1 MLSKPQFELAMALL
15 SGAAKA
21 KDVDEYLRG
30 CVEAIQREMSPLSTA
45 GYISI
50 ESEEKLVLVGEA
62 GGNFDRHIGVFPNF
76 SLMVRRAIK
85 KKNVIYLPASETEV
99 WDGLEVMAVLVPLI
113 GGDKTMGMIGVVF
126 DIGELARQRQ
136 NVNFYQ
142 LSGRIIGSSALFREQ
157 IADLQGMEKLD
168 PEEMYSEKITS
179 LGVLSSSVAHEF
191 NNIFAVIQGYAELIN
206 MQSPES
212 KSIQNAISVID
223 GQTERGARLIESLNV
238 FVKGRN
244 AKLQY
249 HPLGEIVGEVV
260 SIQRAVIEK
269 EGIELTV
276 RNGQIPRVLV
286 DREQV
291 REAILNVLQN
301 SIHTLN
307 GDEPGL
313 IEVSTEY
320 SEEKVILTIRD
331 NGTGMTRDQVDM
343 AIHPF
348 MGGMKPVDGADDHGG
363 KEATGLW
370 LAVAYGIMQSHG
382 GLLTIT
388 SEKDSGK
395 EICMVFPRTE
405 LGEDRGARYE
415 QSEVVFFGDTRI
427 LIVDDED
434 PIREFLSR
442 AFDAAGYQVIA
453 VSSGEEAV
461 EMCGFE
467 DIDIVFLDYLMPGI
481 KGDKV
486 FELVKKV
493 SPSTDIVFI
502 TGVDEIPGINR
513 LLDQGLAYIL
523 KKPFKIE
530 KILKVT
536 NDLIYKR
543 INHGRR

>member
-1 MLSKPQFELAMALL
+1 MLTKPQFELAMALL
-15 SGAAKA
+15 GGAEKA
-21 KDVDEYLRG
+21 RDVDEYLRG
-30 CVEAIQREMSPLSTA
+30 CVEAIQKEMSPLSTA

-50 ESEEKLVLVGEA
+50 ESEEKLVLIGEA
-62 GGNFDRHIGVFPNF
+62 GGSFDRHIGAFPNF

-85 KKNVIYLPASETEV
+85 KKNVIYLPASEAEV
-99 WDGLEVMAVLVPLI
+99 REGLEVMAVLVPLI

-126 DIGELARQRQ
+126 EVGEHARQRQ

-142 LSGRIIGSSALFREQ
+142 LAGRIIGSSALFREQ
-157 IADLQGMEKLD
+157 LAELQGMETVN

-223 GQTERGARLIESLNV
+223 SQTERGARLIESLNV

-249 HPLGEIVGEVV
+249 HVLGEIVGEVV
-260 SIQRAVIEK
+260 SMQRSVIEK
-269 EGIELTV
+269 EGAEITV

-301 SIHTLN
+301 SIHTLER
-307 GDEPGL
+307 DEPGL
-313 IEVSTEY
+313 IEISTEF
-320 SEEKVILTIRD
+320 SDEKVILSIRD
-331 NGTGMTRDQVDM
+331 NGIGMTRDQVDM

-348 MGGMKPVDGADDHGG
+348 MGGLSPADGADDRGG

-388 SEKDSGK
+388 SEKDCGK

-405 LGEDRGARYE
+405 LGAEKGARYE

-442 AFDAAGYQVIA
+442 AFDSAGYQVIA

-486 FELVKKV
+486 FEMVKKV

-502 TGVDEIPGINR
+502 TGVDEIPGINK
-513 LLDQGLAYIL
+513 LFDQGLAYIL
-523 KKPFKIE
+523 KKPFKID

-543 INHGRR
+543 INHRRI

>member
-1 MLSKPQFELAMALL
+1 MALL
-15 SGAAKA
+15 GGASKA
-21 KDVDEYLRG
+21 KDVDDYLKT
-30 CVEAIQREMSPLSTA
+30 CVDAIQKEMSPLSTA

-62 GGNFDRHIGVFPNF
+62 GGNFDRHIGAFPNF

-85 KKNVIYLPASETEV
+85 KKSVIYLPASEAEARE
-99 WDGLEVMAVLVPLI
+99 GLAVTAVLVPLV

-157 IADLQGMEKLD
+157 IAELQGMEKVN

-212 KSIQNAISVID
+212 KSIQNAVSVID
-223 GQTERGARLIESLNV
+223 NQTERGARLIESLNV
-238 FVKGRN
+238 FVKGKN
-244 AKLQY
+244 AKLQ
-249 HPLGEIVGEVV
+249 HHQLGEIVGEVV
-260 SIQRAVIEK
+260 SMQRSVMEK
-269 EGIELTV
+269 EGIEITV
-276 RNGQIPRVLV
+276 RNGHIPRVLV

-291 REAILNVLQN
+291 KEAILNVLQN
-301 SIHTLN
+301 SIHTLDR
-307 GDEPGL
+307 DEPGL
-313 IEVSTEY
+313 IEISTEY
-320 SEEKVILTIRD
+320 LDEKVVLTIRD
-331 NGTGMTRDQVDM
+331 NGSGMTRDQVDM

-348 MGGMKPVDGADDHGG
+348 MGGLTPTDGRDIRGG

-382 GLLTIT
+382 GLLTIA
-388 SEKDSGK
+388 SDKDNGK
-395 EICMVFPRTE
+395 EIYLVFPRTE
-405 LGEDRGARYE
+405 LGDDKGARYE

-486 FELVKKV
+486 FEMIKKV

-502 TGVDEIPGINR
+502 TGVDEIPGVNT

-523 KKPFKIE
+523 KKPFKID

-543 INHGRR
+543 INHKRI

>member
-1 MLSKPQFELAMALL
+1 MLSKPQFDLAMTFL
-15 SGAAKA
+15 SVASKA
-21 KDVDEYLRG
+21 KDVDEYLKA
-30 CVEAIQREMSPLSTA
+30 CVNAIQNDLSPLSTA

-62 GGNFDRHIGVFPNF
+62 GGNFDRHIGAFPNF

-85 KKNVIYLPASETEV
+85 KKNVIYLPASEAEV
-99 WDGLEVMAVLVPLI
+99 REGLEVMTVLVPLI

-136 NVNFYQ
+136 NVNFFQ

-157 IADLQGMEKLD
+157 IAEFQGMEKVN
-168 PEEMYSEKITS
+168 PEEMHSEKITS
-179 LGVLSSSVAHEF
+179 LGVLASSVAHEF

-223 GQTERGARLIESLNV
+223 SQTERGARLIESLNV

-249 HPLGEIVGEVV
+249 HPLGEIIGEVV
-260 SIQRAVIEK
+260 SIQKSVIEK
-269 EGIELTV
+269 EGVGIIV
-276 RNGQIPRVLV
+276 RTGQIPRVLV

-301 SIHTLN
+301 SIHTLDR
-307 GDEPGL
+307 DEPGL
-313 IEVSTEY
+313 IEISTDFFD
-320 SEEKVILTIRD
+320 EKVVLTIRD
-331 NGTGMTRDQVDM
+331 NGSGMTRDQVDM

-348 MGGMKPVDGADDHGG
+348 MGGSSLADGVDGYGG

-382 GLLTIT
+382 GMLTIT
-388 SEKDSGK
+388 SEQDCGK

-405 LGEDRGARYE
+405 LGDEKGARYE

-453 VSSGEEAV
+453 VSNGEEAV

-467 DIDIVFLDYLMPGI
+467 DIDIVFLDYLMPGM
-481 KGDKV
+481 KGDRV
-486 FELVKKV
+486 FEMVKKV

-523 KKPFKIE
+523 KKPFKID

-543 INHGRR
+543 INHHRI